1 VTGVCRFRDG
11 IFALCSLFL
20 VGCNH
25 SPGTLRVN
33 AEAVRPDAIN
43 DFSQLYARNC
53 SACHGRDGQNGPAI
67 ALANSTYQAIVNEDR
82 LCSVIASGDPG
93 TLMPAFAQSAGGL
106 LTAEQVDVL
115 VKGIRSNWYKADA
128 LKGLDV
134 PPYKAEGQGDAAHG
148 QQVFT
153 SDCARCHGSGTE
165 QTRPKSGSVT
175 DSSYLALVNDQTL
188 RAIVIAG
195 RPDLGHPDWRG
206 AAPGAPMS
214 DQDVTDVVAWM
225 ASLRQNTPG
234 QPYASE
240 QLPAEGEKDHE

>member
-1 VTGVCRFRDG
+1 MNVRRFRDG

-20 VGCNH
+20 AGCNR
-25 SPGTLRVN
+25 SPGTPRVN
-33 AEAVRPDAIN
+33 AEAVRPDEIK
-43 DFSQLYARNC
+43 DFSRLYASNC

-67 ALANSTYQAIVNEDR
+67 ALANSTYQAIVDEDR
-82 LCSVIASGDPG
+82 LRSVITNGEHG

-134 PPYKAEGQGDAAHG
+134 PPYKVNGQGDVARG

-153 SDCARCHGSGTE
+153 ADCARCHGSE
-165 QTRPKSGSVT
+165 AQQESAKAGSVT
-175 DSSYLALVNDQTL
+175 DGSYLALVNDQAL
-188 RAIVIAG
+188 RAIIIAG
-195 RPDLGHPDWRG
+195 RPDLGHPDWRS
-206 AAPGAPMS
+206 AAPGHPMS

-225 ASLRQNTPG
+225 ASQRLQTPG
-234 QPYASE
+234 QPYPSQ

>member
-1 VTGVCRFRDG
+1 MNVRRFHHG

-20 VGCNH
+20 AGCNN
-25 SPGTLRVN
+25 SPGRPRFN
-33 AEAVRPDAIN
+33 AEAVRPDEIK
-43 DFSQLYARNC
+43 DFSRLYASNC

-82 LCSVIASGDPG
+82 LRSVITGGDRG

-106 LTAEQVDVL
+106 LTADQVDVL

-134 PPYKAEGQGDAAHG
+134 PPYKANGQGDVARG

-153 SDCARCHGSGTE
+153 GDCARCHSPGAEKKDSKG
-165 QTRPKSGSVT
+165 GSVT
-175 DSSYLALVNDQTL
+175 DGSYLALVNDQAL
-188 RAIVIAG
+188 RAIIIAG

-206 AAPGAPMS
+206 AAPDHPMS
-214 DQDVTDVVAWM
+214 NQDVTDVVAWM
-225 ASLRQNTPG
+225 ASQRGKTPG
-234 QPYASE
+234 QPYPSQ

>member
-1 VTGVCRFRDG
+1 MNVRRFRDG
-11 IFALCSLFL
+11 AFALCSLFL

-25 SPGTLRVN
+25 SPGTSRVN
-33 AEAVRPDAIN
+33 AEAVRPDEIK

-53 SACHGRDGQNGPAI
+53 SACHGRGGQNGPAI
-67 ALANSTYQAIVNEDR
+67 ALANSTYQAIVDEDR
-82 LCSVIASGDPG
+82 LHSVIASGEPG

-106 LTAEQVDVL
+106 LTAEQVDAL

-134 PPYKAEGQGDAAHG
+134 PPYKVNGLGDVARG

-153 SDCARCHGSGTE
+153 ADCARCHGSGAE
-165 QTRPKSGSVT
+165 QKSAKSGSVT
-175 DSSYLALVNDQTL
+175 DGSYLALVNDQAL
-188 RAIVIAG
+188 RAIIIAG

-206 AAPGAPMS
+206 AAPGHPMS

-225 ASLRQNTPG
+225 ASLRQTTPG
-234 QPYASE
+234 QPYPS
-240 QLPAEGEKDHE
+240 QSPPVEGEKGHE